1 VQYTAST
8 MVELSLFLCATHFEI
23 EYENC
28 RSAIIPIRVW
38 RFEAIVVL
46 ASARIVRKIRESID
60 ERMTTLGVIS
70 SGLCEVTEC

>member
-1 VQYTAST
+1 
-8 MVELSLFLCATHFEI
+8 MVEFFLSLCATHFGI

-28 RSAIIPIRVW
+28 RSVIIPISVW

-46 ASARIVRKIRESID
+46 ASARIVRKMHESID

-70 SGLCEVTEC
+70 SGLYEVIEC